1 MPGYFDTLRD
11 EIEPLVPASPTVVM
25 DIGCGKGV
33 TSHWLKQ
40 IRPNITTVGVEID
53 KSVAAIAASVV
64 DIVLV
69 VDIDKGME
77 ALASYEG
84 RVDLLLLL
92 DVLEHL
98 HDPWARLM
106 EFKCLL
112 APSGVVIASIP
123 NVRNLKV
130 LGPLLVKGEWRYQS
144 SGILDRTHLRFFTR
158 RTVIELFAGAGYE
171 IQAIATTGPLQPSRI
186 KSLSGG
192 IAFVANKMLA
202 GSLEDFVAHQYVV
215 RAVAAEASAPAK
227 STSSAALA

>member
-11 EIEPLVPASPTVVM
+11 EIEPLVPASPAVVM

-64 DIVLV
+64 DTVLV

-77 ALASYEG
+77 PLASYEG

-106 EFKCLL
+106 EFKALL

-144 SGILDRTHLRFFTR
+144 SGVLDRTHLRFFTR
-158 RTVIELFAGAGYE
+158 RTVIELFTGAGYE
-171 IQAIATTGPLQPSRI
+171 IQSIATTGPLQSSRI

-215 RAVAAEASAPAK
+215 RAVVA
-227 STSSAALA
+227 

>member
-11 EIEPLVPASPTVVM
+11 EIEPLVPASPAVVM

-53 KSVAAIAASVV
+53 RSVAAIAASVV
-64 DIVLV
+64 DTVLV
-69 VDIDKGME
+69 IDIDKGME

-106 EFKCLL
+106 EFKSLL

-171 IQAIATTGPLQPSRI
+171 IQAIAATGPLQPSRI
-186 KSLSGG
+186 RSLSGG

-215 RAVAAEASAPAK
+215 RAVVA
-227 STSSAALA
+227 

>member
-1 MPGYFDTLRD
+1 MPGYFHTLRD
-11 EIEPLVPASPTVVM
+11 EIEPLVPASLSVVM
-25 DIGCGKGV
+25 DVGCGEGV

-53 KSVAAIAASVV
+53 RSVAAIAAGVV
-64 DIVLV
+64 DTVLV
-69 VDIDKGME
+69 VDIDEGVD
-77 ALASYEG
+77 ALADYRG

-106 EFKCLL
+106 EMKSLL

-130 LGPLLVKGEWRYQS
+130 LGPLLVKGEWRYQG

-158 RTVIELFAGAGYE
+158 RSVVELFAGAGYV
-171 IQAIATTGPLQPSRI
+171 IQKMAATGPLQPSRI

-192 IAFVANKMLA
+192 IAFVANAILA

-215 RAVAAEASAPAK
+215 RAVAAEFAPPVK
-227 STSSAALA
+227 STSSAEFA